1 MRANYWMHAG
11 RRSFAGAVRYASAM
25 SARHHRRA
33 AAVALWLLAG
43 CAPAPELPVFGT
55 VDRLDLELADGRS
68 IDAGALDG
76 TIHVVDFVFTSCEM
90 ACPMMTARMKELQD
104 ELAPESDVRLLSIST
119 DPEVDTPAVLRAYAE
134 RWGADPDRW
143 WFARAPLEEV
153 VRLSEQEFLL
163 SAQGLPMGHSLKF
176 ALVDGQRRIR
186 GYYDS
191 EDAEAL
197 LALRRDID
205 RLAG

>member
-1 MRANYWMHAG
+1 M
-11 RRSFAGAVRYASAM
+11 
-25 SARHHRRA
+25 
-33 AAVALWLLAG
+33 
-43 CAPAPELPVFGT
+43 
-55 VDRLDLELADGRS
+55 
-68 IDAGALDG
+68 
-76 TIHVVDFVFTSCEM
+76 
-90 ACPMMTARMKELQD
+90 
-104 ELAPESDVRLLSIST
+104 
-119 DPEVDTPAVLRAYAE
+119 
-134 RWGADPDRW
+134 
-143 WFARAPLEEV
+143 
-153 VRLSEQEFLL
+153 RLSEQEFLL